1 MNLVWKKSSFFKY
14 ILPIAIVYTIFT
26 FVPIAVS
33 LYYSLTNFSG
43 FGAYEFVGF
52 KNFATAITDK
62 FLWRAFG
69 NTFLYAVITLVTVV
83 PLSFL
88 MALAIQKKSKKT
100 AIYRTIYFLPYTL
113 GGAIVAL
120 IWNFKHGSERDRNR
134 YDQSVMDRGRQPF
147 ANIIFTDYY
156 LGTVR
161 ILHDAVVK
169 RSKTTSRGYYRS
181 FCNRWRN
188 QTPADIQS
196 NSA

>member
-88 MALAIQKKSKKT
+88 MALAIQKKSKKNRNIQDHLLF
-100 AIYRTIYFLPYTL
+100 ALYAWRRDCCAHLAVYL
-113 GGAIVAL
+113 GPEYG
-120 IWNFKHGSERDRNR
+120 NFKHGSERDRDR
-134 YDQSVMDRGRQPF
+134 YDQSVMDRGR
-147 ANIIFTDYY
+147 
-156 LGTVR
+156 
-161 ILHDAVVK
+161 
-169 RSKTTSRGYYRS
+169 
-181 FCNRWRN
+181 
-188 QTPADIQS
+188 
-196 NSA
+196 